1 MADLIFDREHA
12 TEAIGLAKTKGQEWL
27 YESYPKP
34 NGQKRRSSTGFLM
47 HEGAAYPVKPLG
59 RLANEIAGNPMTDNP
74 STNDF
79 RKYFE
84 NLGFQLIDSPE
95 DEAENATERQRRLA
109 EVWERP
115 GQARF
120 RRAVFEMFGAR
131 CVVTGCETLMA
142 LEAAHVLPVSSSGGD
157 EGWNGIP
164 LRADLHRL
172 FDAGAI
178 MIDPTSW
185 KLSVADAVREE
196 YGQYHGLDLEPVLA
210 EIDGA
215 AKLAAALRERM
226 EIIG

>member
-1 MADLIFDREHA
+1 MADLIFDRKHA
-12 TEAIGLAKTKGQEWL
+12 MEAIRLAKTNGQEWL

-74 STNDF
+74 ITNVF

-84 NLGFQLIDSPE
+84 KLGFQLIDSPE
-95 DEAENATERQRRLA
+95 DEAESATERQRRLA

-131 CVVTGCETLMA
+131 CLVTGCETLMA
-142 LEAAHVLPVSSSGGD
+142 LEAAHVLPVFSGGGD

-178 MIDPTSW
+178 MIEPTSW
-185 KLSVADAVREE
+185 KLLVADAVREE
-196 YGQYHGLDLEPVLA
+196 YGQYHGLDLKPVIA

-215 AKLAAALRERM
+215 ADLAAALRKRM
-226 EIIG
+226 AMIG